1 MNYSTNKKA
10 PVRRLFEPE
19 AFHPYPKLILIRRFI
34 QKITNNHPT
43 MWVSLL
49 FNNYFLLYIKNSAA
63 NTAFKNKFPYT
74 GGPEACPVAA

>member
-1 MNYSTNKKA
+1 MNHFIIQIYPQSSYKQKS
-10 PVRRLFEPE
+10 PREE
-19 AFHPYPKLILIRRFI
+19 AICARG
-34 QKITNNHPT
+34 
-43 MWVSLL
+43 VL

>member
-1 MNYSTNKKA
+1 M
-10 PVRRLFEPE
+10 
-19 AFHPYPKLILIRRFI
+19 ILITVLIYFSFCSPLFFPETFHKGI
-34 QKITNNHPT
+34 YTVLFQKQKSPREEAICARG
-43 MWVSLL
+43 VL